1 MLLCLTKSFFEAIC
15 VYLIGTRAQYKF
27 CSVNCEQNNCI
38 KEVIAQRIALFFM
51 FVNFLSLLNDIE
63 ISSWDVQG
71 HFGA

>member
-38 KEVIAQRIALFFM
+38 VEVIALFFM